1 MAFANRDQ
9 RPFFHQCPFS
19 VLKSGL
25 IDLTISKTHEAS
37 IVVALPRDIKLF
49 EQTAPSTHIVSNLLA
64 EKIQLILK
72 LYCEQHMKKLGMQ
85 LEWHR

>member
-1 MAFANRDQ
+1 M
-9 RPFFHQCPFS
+9 
-19 VLKSGL
+19 KSGL
-25 IDLTISKTHEAS
+25 IDLTTSKTHEAS
-37 IVVALPRDIKLF
+37 IVVSLPEIKLF